1 MVSVFLALFPF
12 LLINFIKR
20 VRIALKLHVFLLF
33 FPLILHIFTVPLWI
47 AIHLRKQQ
55 KCRIVPPTWMDK
67 DILEEIKETEKRN
80 K

>member
-1 MVSVFLALFPF
+1 MSF
-12 LLINFIKR
+12 KS
-20 VRIALKLHVFLLF
+20 
-33 FPLILHIFTVPLWI
+33 VPLWL

-67 DILEEIKETEKRN
+67 EVLDEIKEAEKRM